1 MMQKISQNGTMYQQI
16 QMMQQ
21 QMLQLGAMV
30 DQAHGSNDIVAGLMQ
45 QFGMQGQPMP
55 SSMGEPINIEGN
67 TGESSVTKK
76 ARAEAAAR
84 TTPT

>member
-1 MMQKISQNGTMYQQI
+1 MM
-16 QMMQQ
+16 
-21 QMLQLGAMV
+21 QLGAII
-30 DQAHGSNDIVAGLMQ
+30 DQMRGNNEITSGLMQ

-55 SSMGEPINIEGN
+55 SSMGEPINLEGN